1 MASEDDSG
9 LTLLGPLTTI
19 FTPPATCLDLTVL
32 SISTVFK
39 TVVTVTS
46 TLSDG
51 SAVSVSTISTVTT
64 SKTAYLE
71 KYDYILDGSC
81 YPPNYTT
88 YSAYYSPG
96 RCPSAWEGVITTA
109 QNNET
114 TVQCCPTSFTFSGEL
129 CRSSI
134 SAMTTPVVLYKNQLR
149 VDPTP
154 TPSFIPEDDIVWAT
168 GIVVRYRD
176 GDFDTTTTDAK
187 TSVAK
192 STIATPT
199 NTAPPASDDS
209 DSGLSLGGK
218 VGLGVGIPA
227 AALVLAVL
235 AFFFFRRRRSAT
247 VATAPQQPSQ
257 ELHAYSQ
264 PPPQQYYQ
272 PMQQS
277 TPAGYYEAK
286 PSEMARA
293 SEIYTSSAAGSPRFQ
308 RQSTGYAPVAQ
319 YYQPMQQSTPAGYY
333 EAKPSEMAR
342 ASEIYTSSAAGS
354 PRFQRQST
362 GYAPVAQ
369 VGAYAP
375 ADGGMGY
382 APVVGS
388 GQAGYEQEARA
399 PSAAGGYAPAASP
412 GYGQDVSA
420 PIAPSQRQSSPPVE
434 GAPRQWSGGGGP
446 LPDPAELYPEYGAAG
461 DDDVS
466 IHGRR

>member
-319 YYQPMQQSTPAGYY
+319 
-333 EAKPSEMAR
+333 
-342 ASEIYTSSAAGS
+342 
-354 PRFQRQST
+354 
-362 GYAPVAQ
+362 

>member
-192 STIATPT
+192 STVATPT

-264 PPPQQYYQ
+264 PPPQ
-272 PMQQS
+272 
-277 TPAGYYEAK
+277 
-286 PSEMARA
+286 
-293 SEIYTSSAAGSPRFQ
+293 
-308 RQSTGYAPVAQ
+308 Q

>member
-192 STIATPT
+192 STPETPT

-218 VGLGVGIPA
+218 VGLGIGIPA
-227 AALVLAVL
+227 AALVLAAL
-235 AFFFFRRRRSAT
+235 AFFFFRRRRSAPVAT
-247 VATAPQQPSQ
+247 VAAAPQQPSQ

-264 PPPQQYYQ
+264 PPPQ
-272 PMQQS
+272 
-277 TPAGYYEAK
+277 
-286 PSEMARA
+286 
-293 SEIYTSSAAGSPRFQ
+293 
-308 RQSTGYAPVAQ
+308 Q

-412 GYGQDVSA
+412 GYRQDVSA

-434 GAPRQWSGGGGP
+434 GASRQWSGGGGP